1 MNEVSQAVFLTM
13 AQNAGSGPS
22 GVYSMFV
29 PSGIAAVYG
38 VGIILVFLFLC
49 FLAKELFYLTIN
61 LINYYLEKR
70 NKHDDNRMG

>member
-1 MNEVSQAVFLTM
+1 MSEVSQAVFLTM
-13 AQNAGSGPS
+13 AQNAGSGTA
-22 GVYSMFV
+22 GVYSVFA
-29 PSGIAAVYG
+29 PSGLAGIWG

-70 NKHDDNRMG
+70 NKHDNNSMG